1 MNVSKTAKIWL
12 DYHRAHSKKNT
23 VKAYEWTINKFCDQF
38 GDIELLE
45 LTVENIL
52 AFLNQITEDRKP

>member
-1 MNVSKTAKIWL
+1 MNVSKTAQIWL

-52 AFLNQITEDRKP
+52 AFLNQIIEDRKP